1 MGVFHLKNKRFK
13 VFCLFDMS
21 GLMEAHVI
29 RGSYRLLLIMCSM
42 LDPWP
47 RKAWSNPL
55 EIQALKTW
63 ARDFDQGRG
72 QNA

>member
-1 MGVFHLKNKRFK
+1 
-13 VFCLFDMS
+13 
-21 GLMEAHVI
+21 MEAHVI

-72 QNA
+72 PNA